1 MIGHIL
7 KIAFR
12 NLMKNKRLTL
22 INMLGLSI
30 GIMSFLF
37 IFLWIQDELN
47 YDKFHEH
54 ADRIYRIAWQSDNPQ
69 TRTPHPMTYTM
80 MADFTEV
87 ENAVSISPIWG
98 EGLTQPERTVKYGE
112 VQFDESAIFSADTTF
127 FDVFTFPLIQGNPKT
142 ALKDVG
148 SIILSESA
156 AKKYFGEEDPM
167 NKMITINFGQDAP
180 FRITGVMADVPS
192 TSHFH
197 FDFLIS
203 YVTLKAFETGEY
215 YTWSDFGHYNY
226 LLLRKDADPKVL
238 EHKMIEWSKKYIDWP
253 EDALH
258 ELDRGEIGFNLQ
270 PITSIHLHSKL
281 KWELE
286 ANGDILYIYI
296 FSAMGIL
303 VLVIAC
309 VNFMNLSMAKS
320 SIRGKEVGVKKILG
334 AIRSTI
340 QLQFLVESLI
350 SALISM
356 ILALILFEMLS
367 TQNTTS

>member
-1 MIGHIL
+1 MFKHIF

-12 NLMKNKRLTL
+12 NLYKNKRLTL

-238 EHKMIEWSKKYIDWP
+238 EHKMIE
-253 EDALH
+253 
-258 ELDRGEIGFNLQ
+258 
-270 PITSIHLHSKL
+270 
-281 KWELE
+281 
-286 ANGDILYIYI
+286 
-296 FSAMGIL
+296 
-303 VLVIAC
+303 
-309 VNFMNLSMAKS
+309 
-320 SIRGKEVGVKKILG
+320 
-334 AIRSTI
+334 
-340 QLQFLVESLI
+340 
-350 SALISM
+350 
-356 ILALILFEMLS
+356 
-367 TQNTTS
+367 